1 MDRTDGLTCL
11 LLVLLQWIHF
21 DRFLHPRLRALE
33 IRALWLGT
41 GHMPTAWLGIEGS
54 GESGVMWF
62 MGLQRVGQ
70 DFAQ

>member
-1 MDRTDGLTCL
+1 MKDRYKGGSGDPVDRTDGLTCL

-54 GESGVMWF
+54 GSP
-62 MGLQRVGQ
+62 
-70 DFAQ
+70 D

>member
-1 MDRTDGLTCL
+1 MNLVWHHPDMLNVRKQLFCW
-11 LLVLLQWIHF
+11 LVLLQWIHF

-54 GESGVMWF
+54 GES
-62 MGLQRVGQ
+62 
-70 DFAQ
+70 